1 MSQHLAPRAP
11 RHLGRRLLSWATTGL
26 LVVATLA
33 GLAYL
38 APSLFGYE
46 RYVITGGS
54 MTGTYDK
61 GSIAF
66 EKKVPVE
73 DLKVGDVITYVPP
86 ASSGVSTLV
95 THRIITMKK
104 LDTGVTQFRTKGDA
118 NPDPDSWTFQLVDG
132 EQPVVQHHVPHLG
145 WVFVALADREI
156 RMLVVGVPA
165 GLIALL
171 SAVELVRAVTAR
183 RPEADLADD
192 HLPVVTAI

>member
-1 MSQHLAPRAP
+1 M
-11 RHLGRRLLSWATTGL
+11 TGL

-38 APSLFGYE
+38 APSLFGYD

-66 EKKVPVE
+66 EKKVPVQ
-73 DLKVGDVITYVPP
+73 DLRVGDVITYVPP

-104 LDTGVTQFRTKGDA
+104 LDTGVMQFRTKGDA
-118 NPDPDSWTFQLVDG
+118 NPDPDSWTFQLVSG
-132 EQPVVQHHVPHLG
+132 EQPVVQHAVPHLG

-171 SAVELVRAVTAR
+171 SAVELVRALTAR

-192 HLPVVTAI
+192 DLPVVPVL

>member
-11 RHLGRRLLSWATTGL
+11 RHLGRRLLSWAMTGL

-38 APSLFGYE
+38 APSLFGYD

-66 EKKVPVE
+66 EKKVPVQ
-73 DLKVGDVITYVPP
+73 DLRVGDVITYVPP

-104 LDTGVTQFRTKGDA
+104 LDTGVMQFRTKGDA
-118 NPDPDSWTFQLVDG
+118 NPDPDSWTFQLVSG
-132 EQPVVQHHVPHLG
+132 EQPVVQHAVPHLG

-171 SAVELVRAVTAR
+171 SAVELVRALTAR

-192 HLPVVTAI
+192 DLPVVPVL